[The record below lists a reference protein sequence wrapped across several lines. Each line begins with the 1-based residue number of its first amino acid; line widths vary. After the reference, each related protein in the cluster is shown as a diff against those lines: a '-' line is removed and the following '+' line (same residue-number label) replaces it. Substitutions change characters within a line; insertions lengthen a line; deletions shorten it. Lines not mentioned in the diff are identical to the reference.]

1 MIPMNMPNIRRK
13 GPQGL
18 KSVKRLQGTKKNWE
32 HRDGSPRGE
41 HVNWSPRGEHV
52 NWLSSVKQQAL
63 KTYTQVTAYGYNKLY
78 LETLYLYIS
87 T

>member
-41 HVNWSPRGEHV
+41 HVNW
-52 NWLSSVKQQAL
+52 LSSVKQQAL
-63 KTYTQVTAYGYNKLY
+63 KTYMQVTAYGYNKLY